1 MHLVDSL
8 GREPRLSYVVN
19 LHEQACAIA
28 AEAYGQFS
36 NHLGVALVTTGPG
49 GTNALTGVAA
59 AWLESTPCIFIS
71 GQVKRDDLKGDR
83 GVRQFGFQEIDIVAM
98 VQSIT
103 KYAVT
108 VTEPNRVLYHL
119 QKACHLATSGR
130 PGPGR
135 R

>member
-1 MHLVDSL
+1 MKKVSDIVTSYLASLGVDVVFMLPGGGSMHLVDSL

-28 AEAYGQFS
+28 AEAYGQFT

-71 GQVKRDDLKGDR
+71 GQVKRDDLRSDR
-83 GVRQFGFQEIDIVAM
+83 GVRQFGFQEIDIVSM
-98 VQSIT
+98 TQSVT
-103 KYAVT
+103 K
-108 VTEPNRVLYHL
+108 
-119 QKACHLATSGR
+119 
-130 PGPGR
+130 
-135 R
+135 